1 MKICRMQ
8 CPSEGQNSPH
18 KGRGG
23 SSFWMHDPELIFNEL
38 DLKIGDVFLDI
49 GCGPGDYSIHAAEK
63 VGEAGLVYATDIN
76 KELIGN
82 LTKKAEGACLKN
94 IRTFVNDVREQLP
107 FDDKII
113 DICLIST
120 VLHTLDL
127 EEVGEKLFSEIGRVL
142 KSEGRLFIIEC
153 KKEEMKFGP
162 PLSMRIS
169 PDEIEGYVCTSG
181 FEKIDFVDLE
191 YNYMIKYV
199 VKENKS

>member
-1 MKICRMQ
+1 MQ
-8 CPSEGQNSPH
+8 CPSEEQNSPH

-38 DLKIGDVFLDI
+38 DLKTGDVFLDL

-63 VGEAGLVYATDIN
+63 VGEAGLVYATGIN
-76 KELIGN
+76 KELIDD
-82 LTKKAEGACLKN
+82 LTKKAEGAGLTN

-181 FEKIDFVDLE
+181 FEKIDFVGLG
-191 YNYMIKYV
+191 YNYMIKFV

>member
-1 MKICRMQ
+1 
-8 CPSEGQNSPH
+8 
-18 KGRGG
+18 
-23 SSFWMHDPELIFNEL
+23 MHDPELIFNEL